1 VLTVRLIIAE
11 KPSVARAIA
20 QALPFP
26 QRRYRDYI
34 RCEGG
39 DIIAWCGGHVLEPV
53 MPKQYD
59 RKYARWDMKD
69 LPIVP
74 SEWKLRA
81 SIPELL
87 SVLKMFLRAATRVVH
102 AGDPDR
108 EGQLLV
114 DEVLEY
120 AHYRGPVDRLLLR
133 DLSPAAVERALSAL
147 EPNAKY
153 QPIGQAAL
161 ARQRADWLYGINM
174 TRAYSLLGQAAGYRA
189 LLSVGRVQTPLLGVI
204 VARDLAIENFA
215 PKAYFVVTATAR
227 TVGGETFPVRWAPER
242 REGPELDGEG
252 RVVAEA
258 TARAALERADGVQ
271 GRVLRAQRE
280 DKVEGPP
287 LPYCLADLQIEA
299 ARRLGWSAK
308 AVLDGCQALY
318 ETHKLT
324 SYPRSDC
331 SHLPEGQFAD
341 AKDVLRAMARAVPE
355 LGALVAGADVS
366 RRSGAWN
373 DSKVTVH
380 HAIVPTGSGAE
391 AAALG
396 PVERALYDLIA
407 RRYIAQFLPPHRY
420 AVTRLELDIA
430 GERFVASGRSTLELG
445 WRDVLSG
452 TESDDKSE
460 GAPSLPSLREGD
472 VVTLTAATCARRES
486 APPKPFTDATLM
498 HAMVH
503 VADFVEDAR
512 VKAILTEADGLG
524 TPATRPAVIETLFE
538 RGFIERRGKA
548 IVSTPIGRSLIT
560 SLPASARTPDLT
572 AEWEAA
578 MRDVADGKLAVDAFV
593 ARTAQQ
599 LSVLI
604 AHAKAQRVLPPLPP
618 DLPADAQPRSGR
630 TRRTR
635 APG

>member
-1 VLTVRLIIAE
+1 MRLFIAE

-39 DIIAWCGGHVLEPV
+39 DIIAWCAGHVLEPV

-59 RKYARWDMKD
+59 RKYARWDLAD

-74 SEWKLRA
+74 REWKLRA

-133 DLSPAAVERALSAL
+133 DLSPRAVEQALCAL

-153 QPIGQAAL
+153 QPLGQAAL

-189 LLSVGRVQTPLLGVI
+189 LLSVGRVQTPLLGLI
-204 VARDLAIENFA
+204 VARDVAIENFA
-215 PKAYFVVTATAR
+215 PKAYYVVTATAR
-227 TVGGETFPVRWAPER
+227 TAAGETFPVRWTPER

-258 TARAALERADGVQ
+258 TARAALECVDGAQ
-271 GRVLRAQRE
+271 GRVLRAQLE
-280 DKVEGPP
+280 ENEESPP
-287 LPYCLADLQIEA
+287 LPYSLADLQIDA

-318 ETHKLT
+318 EAHKLT

-331 SHLPEGQFAD
+331 SHLPEGQFTD
-341 AKDVLRAMARAVPE
+341 ARDVLGAIARAAPE
-355 LGALVAGADVS
+355 LGALVADADVT
-366 RRSGAWN
+366 RRSRAWDN
-373 DSKVTVH
+373 SKVTAH
-380 HAIVPTGSGAE
+380 HAIVPTSGAD
-391 AAALG
+391 ASALG
-396 PVERALYDLIA
+396 PVERALYELIA

-420 AVTRLELDIA
+420 AVARLELEVA
-430 GERFVASGRSTLELG
+430 GEPFVASGRSRLEIG
-445 WRDVLSG
+445 WRRVLSG
-452 TESDDKSE
+452 TEGDGNSE
-460 GAPSLPSLREGD
+460 AAPSLPALRERE

-486 APPKPFTDATLM
+486 PPPKPFTDATLM

-503 VADFVEDAR
+503 VADFVSDAR
-512 VKAILTEADGLG
+512 IKAILREADGIG

-538 RGFIERRGKA
+538 RGFIERRGKSIA
-548 IVSTPIGRSLIT
+548 STPIGRSLIT

-578 MRDVADGKLAVDAFV
+578 MREVADGKLAVDAFV
-593 ARTAQQ
+593 ARTAKQ
-599 LSVLI
+599 LAALI
-604 AHAKAQRVLPPLPP
+604 ADAKAQRALPPPP
-618 DLPADAQPRSGR
+618 PELPADARPRSGR
-630 TRRTR
+630 VRRTR